1 MSASQPRLIF
11 VLAGQSNM
19 AGRGS
24 LDEAAAVSPDPRVVV
39 FSPVD
44 DKEVW
49 HTATDPLHPDTNSRK
64 AGVGPGMAFAH
75 ELLRLAPRI
84 APSIGLVPCA
94 FGGSELARWE
104 EGGDLFAAAVAR
116 VQRCLAEGEAT
127 DVIAGVL
134 WHQGESDCCDAA
146 LATSHAARLAAAL
159 EQLRAAIGCPAVP
172 VVLGELGY
180 FLDVTDPRFVH
191 ARQVNA
197 GMVSRAAGDV
207 SRIAIP
213 LADTG
218 GLTHSV
224 TPTPVSTH
232 ADLACVSAHG
242 LDHRGDRLHFS
253 SAAAEELGRR
263 YAHAWLQL
271 ARPDEPLCEAA
282 PPPAHLC
289 FPASGGGDEA
299 TPTEAAVVD

>member
-39 FSPVD
+39 FSPAVD

-146 LATSHAARLAAAL
+146 LATSHAARLARAL
-159 EQLRAAIGCPAVP
+159 EKLRAAMGCPAVP

-180 FLDVTDPRFVH
+180 FLDVADPRFVH
-191 ARQVNA
+191 AAAVNA
-197 GMVSRAAGDV
+197 GMVSRAAGDHYR
-207 SRIAIP
+207 SAITP
-213 LADTG
+213 ADEG
-218 GLTHSV
+218 DLS
-224 TPTPVSTH
+224 PTPVITH

-242 LDHRGDRLHFS
+242 LDHRGDRLHFN

-271 ARPDEPLCEAA
+271 ARPAEPLCEAA
-282 PPPAHLC
+282 PPPAPLC

>member
-24 LDEAAAVSPDPRVVV
+24 LDEAKAVPSEPRVVV
-39 FSPVD
+39 FSPVG

-49 HTATDPLHPDTNSRK
+49 HMATDPLHPDTNSRK

-127 DVIAGVL
+127 DVVAGVL

-180 FLDVTDPRFVH
+180 FLDVTDPRFIH

-213 LADTG
+213 L
-218 GLTHSV
+218 
-224 TPTPVSTH
+224 

-271 ARPDEPLCEAA
+271 ARPDEALCEAA
-282 PPPAHLC
+282 PPLAPLC